1 MMRIVWC
8 LQVWQC
14 IIIPSRYWVNG
25 WTSHHSPTT
34 RTLTHRWLRRSSPVV
49 TTQRQYPTDQ
59 ILHQS
64 LSDEQLTKKS
74 DVYIITGS
82 NGYIGRAIV
91 HELLHHKT
99 TTTTTTTTTNDN
111 QDDVGTS
118 SNRKTSMIVC
128 LVRSH
133 HVDREQSYWL
143 QQQQQHDTETSSCAI
158 TVLPY
163 DMLDGGKSF
172 QSALDHVWQH
182 QDISSICVFHVAS
195 VFGPTDRFE
204 QTAMENVN
212 GTVDLIHTYG
222 TALQRLKHSN
232 DSSTHIK
239 LAAHQ
244 CKFILTSS
252 MAAVRGTGQVPLNQ
266 KYYTNLDWNTNSNI
280 YNDTIRTNANWGTYY
295 QWSKMESE
303 RQAWE
308 LCQHQWSDCLVMT
321 ALCPSFVFGP
331 LMDSSAQS
339 STSSSYSITLVDQW
353 IRGISPV
360 QSRLFVDVRDVAKAH
375 VMAAINDAA
384 IGQRIILST
393 ESRISSQDIAQW
405 IKGEINRCNLPIDIV
420 DPNKVH
426 YDAEF
431 QGGSIPIGN
440 KEVDATDALQ
450 RLLGIALRPVKDT
463 IVDMTQILLSA
474 SES

>member
-1 MMRIVWC
+1 MMRMAWC
-8 LQVWQC
+8 LLVWQC
-14 IIIPSRYWVNG
+14 IIIPSFYWVNG
-25 WTSHHSPTT
+25 WIPRHSPTT
-34 RTLTHRWLRRSSPVV
+34 RTLTHRWHQRSSPG
-49 TTQRQYPTDQ
+49 QYPTNT

-64 LSDEQLTKKS
+64 LSHEQPTKKS
-74 DVYIITGS
+74 EVYIITGS

-91 HELLHHKT
+91 HELLHHIT
-99 TTTTTTTTTNDN
+99 TTTTTTKNDN
-111 QDDVGTS
+111 KDDASLS
-118 SNRKTSMIVC
+118 SNDKTSMIVC

-143 QQQQQHDTETSSCAI
+143 QQQQQHDTETSLCAI

-163 DMLDGGKSF
+163 DMLDGGQTF
-172 QSALDHVWQH
+172 QSALDHVWQQ
-182 QDISSICVFHVAS
+182 QDISSICVFHVAT
-195 VFGPTDRFE
+195 VFGPTERYE

-232 DSSTHIK
+232 DNTHAK

-252 MAAVRGTGQVPLNQ
+252 MAAVRGTGQLPLNQ
-266 KYYTNLDWNTNSNI
+266 KYYTNVDWNTNSNI
-280 YNDTIRTNANWGTYY
+280 YNDTIRTSANWGTYY

-308 LCQHQWSDCLVMT
+308 LCQHEWSDCLVMT

-331 LMDSSAQS
+331 LMDSAAQS
-339 STSSSYSITLVDQW
+339 TSSSSYSISLVDQW

-384 IGQRIILST
+384 IGQRIIVST

-405 IKGEINRCNLPIDIV
+405 IKGEINRCNLPFDLV
-420 DPNKVH
+420 DPDKVH

-440 KEVDATDALQ
+440 KEVDATDSLQ
-450 RLLGIALRPVKDT
+450 RMLGITLRPVKET